1 MIMGFISKLRIR
13 KIRTRIFLLVT
24 TLVALIFIFFVSY
37 FPKRLEDQVLKAL
50 SDRYTSLVDNTAY
63 SLDHALASGD
73 RKDLMDLLR
82 RVREKNEL
90 AYLVVLDDSGKVVT
104 AYNRAEAESMDYKS
118 VDGGAPAF
126 RPGMLFRTAA
136 PLLSGDR
143 SLGRLFL
150 GFSLDEPFRDL
161 RRHQKTIALVSLVI
175 LSGGILLIFAMSTFI
190 TQPLTAVT
198 RTAERIASGDLK
210 QRAKVGSRDEVG
222 KLAQSFNMM
231 VDSLQVANRQLGDF
245 NKSLELKVEE
255 RAKDLEKEVADRRRA
270 ERELRLIKEGL
281 EHTVTQRTNQLA
293 RANEELKVQVHDT
306 KRAED
311 QLQTTLGKLQKALQ
325 GTVKAMS
332 LTIEM
337 RDLYTAGHQRRV
349 MNLAVAIAME
359 MGLPQDRIEGIR
371 MAAVI
376 HDIGKIA
383 TPAEILSK
391 PTRLSK
397 TEFQLVMDHPRVGY
411 DILKTIE
418 FPWPVAHI
426 VLQHHE
432 RIDGSGYPDGLVG
445 DAILLEARII
455 AVADH
460 VEAMSS
466 HRPYRPA
473 LGLDKA
479 LEEIRRGRGIQ
490 FDARVVDAC
499 FKLFH
504 ERRYHLEAEANGWS

>member
-1 MIMGFISKLRIR
+1 MGLLSKFRIR

-24 TLVALIFIFFVSY
+24 TLVALIFTFFVFY
-37 FPKRLEDQVLKAL
+37 FPKRLESEVLKAL
-50 SDRYTSLVDNTAY
+50 SARYTSLVDLTAF
-63 SLDHALASGD
+63 SLDHALASND
-73 RKDLMDLLR
+73 RKRLEEIIQ

-90 AYLVVLDDSGKVVT
+90 AYLMVLDDSGKVVT
-104 AYNRAEAESMDYKS
+104 SYNRPVAEARDFKR
-118 VDGGAPAF
+118 VDGDAPAF

-136 PLLSGDR
+136 PLLSEDR
-143 SLGRLFL
+143 SFGRLFL
-150 GFSLDEPFRDL
+150 GFSLDKPFRDL
-161 RRHQKTIALVSLVI
+161 RRHQKTIGLVSLVA
-175 LSGGILLIFAMSTFI
+175 LAGGILLVFFLSAFI

-198 RTAERIASGDLK
+198 RTAERIARGDLK
-210 QRAKVGSRDEVG
+210 QRAKVGSDDEIG
-222 KLAQSFNMM
+222 KLARSFNTM
-231 VDSLQVANRQLGDF
+231 VDSLQVAHGQLEEFNRA
-245 NKSLELKVEE
+245 LEHKVEA
-255 RAKDLEKEVADRRRA
+255 RAQDLEKEVADRRRA
-270 ERELRLIKEGL
+270 ERELRIVKEEL
-281 EHTVTQRTNQLA
+281 EHQVTQRTDQLA
-293 RANEELKVQVHDT
+293 QANVELQSKVLDT

-311 QLQTTLGKLQKALQ
+311 QLQNTLGKLQKALE

-359 MGLPQDRIEGIR
+359 MNLPQDKIEGIR
-371 MAAVI
+371 MAGVI
-376 HDIGKIA
+376 HDLGKIA
-383 TPAEILSK
+383 MPAEILSK
-391 PTRLSK
+391 PTRLSR
-397 TEFQLVMDHPRVGY
+397 TEFQLIKDHPRIGY

-432 RIDGSGYPDGLVG
+432 RMDGSGYPDGLVG
-445 DAILLEARII
+445 DAILLEARIL

-490 FDARVVDAC
+490 FDAQVVDAC
-499 FKLFH
+499 IKLFR
-504 ERRYHLEAEANGWS
+504 EKRFHLEAEVNAWS

>member
-1 MIMGFISKLRIR
+1 MGIFTKLRIH

-24 TLVALIFIFFVSY
+24 TLVALIFTFFVFY
-37 FPKRLEDQVLKAL
+37 FPKRLESQVLKTLAE
-50 SDRYTSLVDNTAY
+50 RYSSLVDMTAY

-73 RKDLMDLLR
+73 RKDLEDLLR
-82 RVREKNEL
+82 RVQEKNEL
-90 AYLVVLDDSGKVVT
+90 AYLVVLDDAGKVVT
-104 AYNRAEAESMDYKS
+104 AYNRAEAEARDFKR
-118 VDGGAPAF
+118 VDGEAPAF

-136 PLLSGDR
+136 PLLSGER
-143 SLGRLFL
+143 SFGRLFL
-150 GFSLDEPFRDL
+150 GFSLAGPFREL
-161 RRHQKTIALVSLVI
+161 RRHQKTVALVSLVI
-175 LSGGILLIFAMSTFI
+175 LAGGILLIFGLSAFI

-198 RTAERIASGDLK
+198 RTAERIARGDFK
-210 QRAKVGSRDEVG
+210 QRASVGSNDEVG
-222 KLAQSFNMM
+222 KLARSFNTM
-231 VDSLQVANRQLGDF
+231 VDSLQVANRQLEGF
-245 NKSLELKVEE
+245 NRELEQKVEE
-255 RAKDLEKEVADRRRA
+255 RAKDLEKEVSDRRRA
-270 ERELRLIKEGL
+270 ERELRLVKEELENQVGL
-281 EHTVTQRTNQLA
+281 RTDQLA
-293 RANEELKVQVHDT
+293 RANAELQSKVLDT
-306 KRAED
+306 RRAED
-311 QLQTTLGKLQKALQ
+311 QLQNTLGKLQMALE

-349 MNLAVAIAME
+349 MNLAVAVARAMN
-359 MGLPQDRIEGIR
+359 LPPDRVEGIR

-383 TPAEILSK
+383 MPAEILSK
-391 PTRLSK
+391 PTRLSR
-397 TEFQLVMDHPRVGY
+397 TEFQLIKDHPRVGY

-432 RIDGSGYPDGLVG
+432 RMDGSGYPDGLVG

-473 LGLDKA
+473 LGLEKA

-499 FKLFH
+499 IRLFR
-504 ERRYHLEAEANGWS
+504 EKRFHLEEEANGWH

>member
-1 MIMGFISKLRIR
+1 MALLSKFRIH

-24 TLVALIFIFFVSY
+24 TLVALIFTFFVFY
-37 FPKRLEDQVLKAL
+37 FPKRLESQLLKTL
-50 SDRYTSLVDNTAY
+50 SERYTSLVDMTAY

-73 RKDLMDLLR
+73 RKDLEDLLR
-82 RVREKNEL
+82 RVREKNEF

-104 AYNRAEAESMDYKS
+104 AYNRAEAEARDFKR
-118 VDGGAPAF
+118 VDGDAPTF
-126 RPGMLFRTAA
+126 RQGMLFRTSA

-143 SLGRLFL
+143 SLGRLFV
-150 GFSLDEPFRDL
+150 GFSLDASFRDL
-161 RRHQKTIALVSLVI
+161 RRHQKTVALVSFII
-175 LSGGILLIFAMSTFI
+175 LAGGILLVFVLSGFI
-190 TQPLTAVT
+190 THPLTAVT
-198 RTAERIASGDLK
+198 RTAERIARGNFK
-210 QRAKVGSRDEVG
+210 ERAKVGSDDEIG
-222 KLAQSFNMM
+222 KLARSFNTM
-231 VDSLQVANRQLGDF
+231 VDSLQAANIRLEDF
-245 NKSLELKVEE
+245 NRELEQKVEA
-255 RAKDLEKEVADRRRA
+255 RAKNLEKEVADRRRA
-270 ERELRLIKEGL
+270 ERELRVVKEEL
-281 EHTVTQRTNQLA
+281 ENQVTQRTDQLA
-293 RANEELKVQVHDT
+293 RANEELKGRVLDT
-306 KRAED
+306 RRAED
-311 QLQTTLGKLQKALQ
+311 QLQNTLGKLQKALE

-349 MNLAVAIAME
+349 MNLAVAIAKE
-359 MGLPQDRIEGIR
+359 MNVSQDRVEGIR
-371 MAAVI
+371 MAGVI

-383 TPAEILSK
+383 MPAEILSK
-391 PTRLSK
+391 PTRLSR
-397 TEFQLVMDHPRVGY
+397 TEFQLIKDHPRVGY

-432 RIDGSGYPDGLVG
+432 RMDGSGYPDGLVG
-445 DAILLEARII
+445 DAILLEARIL

-499 FKLFH
+499 VKLFR
-504 ERRYHLEAEANGWS
+504 EKRYHLETEVSGWS